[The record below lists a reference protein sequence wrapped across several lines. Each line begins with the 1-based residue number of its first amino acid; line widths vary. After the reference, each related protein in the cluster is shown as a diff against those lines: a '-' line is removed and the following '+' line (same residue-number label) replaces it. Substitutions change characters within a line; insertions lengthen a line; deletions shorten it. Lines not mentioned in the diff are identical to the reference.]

1 MNEAGN
7 LTTNHMLTGVSV
19 PYFWIGSVQNRK
31 PHAKPGYVMNKEHGI
46 VGASARASL
55 SEVS

>member
-1 MNEAGN
+1 
-7 LTTNHMLTGVSV
+7 MLTGVSV
-19 PYFWIGSVQNRK
+19 PYSWIAYVQNRK
-31 PHAKPGYVMNKEHGI
+31 PHAKPGYVMKKEHGI

>member
-46 VGASARASL
+46 VGSFRSGF
-55 SEVS
+55 V